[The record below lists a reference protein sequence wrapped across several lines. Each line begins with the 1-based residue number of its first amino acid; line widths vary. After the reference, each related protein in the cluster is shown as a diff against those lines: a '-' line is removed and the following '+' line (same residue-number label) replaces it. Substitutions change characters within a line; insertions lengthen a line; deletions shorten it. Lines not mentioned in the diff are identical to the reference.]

1 MGCVLSSGGGQE
13 PRWLASRGSTHP
25 ILVTFRFFSVNEM
38 DQNAMKSPRDRWSC
52 VLPRWQLNVNGNA
65 CNEKS
70 QMKSAVHRFTIGLV
84 THQHNLSALEAFLQR
99 ELLALGG

>member
-1 MGCVLSSGGGQE
+1 MVGFARLH
-13 PRWLASRGSTHP
+13 ASYT
-25 ILVTFRFFSVNEM
+25 VTFRFFSVNEM

-70 QMKSAVHRFTIGLV
+70 QMKSAVHRFTHGLV
-84 THQHNLSALEAFLQR
+84 THKHNLSALVAFLQR

>member
-1 MGCVLSSGGGQE
+1 MVGFA
-13 PRWLASRGSTHP
+13 RHHASY
-25 ILVTFRFFSVNEM
+25 ILVVTFRFFSVNEM

-65 CNEKS
+65 CNEKI

-84 THQHNLSALEAFLQR
+84 THNLSALEAFLQR

>member
-1 MGCVLSSGGGQE
+1 MVGFARLH
-13 PRWLASRGSTHP
+13 ASFTGT
-25 ILVTFRFFSVNEM
+25 VTFRFFSVNEM

-70 QMKSAVHRFTIGLV
+70 QMKSAVHRFTVGLV
-84 THQHNLSALEAFLQR
+84 THFQPWRRSLQR